1 MIMIFLLQQTID
13 VHKLICDL
21 SLIYDDEAERMCES
35 RLKCYIQV
43 FYIQHFAS
51 LKIPRNVFL
60 SVLFPYSKE
69 TIHMFGECKQAAI
82 SCQRK

>member
-21 SLIYDDEAERMCES
+21 SLIYDDEADRMCES
-35 RLKCYIQV
+35 RLKCYI
-43 FYIQHFAS
+43 FKHFAS